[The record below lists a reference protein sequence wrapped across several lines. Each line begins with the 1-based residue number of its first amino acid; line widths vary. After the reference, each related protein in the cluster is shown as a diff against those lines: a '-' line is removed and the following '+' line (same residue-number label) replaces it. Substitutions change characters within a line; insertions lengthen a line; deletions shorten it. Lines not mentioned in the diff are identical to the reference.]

1 MASQSRST
9 LRGLESTSNHRE
21 RKDRYRS
28 SEESRHRIRRRSTI
42 RDTGRLQSSCARPQ
56 ELGRHG
62 QSEHSSESEEDAAT
76 QSGSVVARPVRRKTR
91 VVYVAERRARSPQ
104 LQERRRV
111 EDREHRDHAKH
122 NEDSVRSGRTH
133 LYRRASVTGAVSTSP
148 HKRYNI
154 SLSGYL

>member
-9 LRGLESTSNHRE
+9 FRGLESTSNHRE

-28 SEESRHRIRRRSTI
+28 SEESRHRIRRRST
-42 RDTGRLQSSCARPQ
+42 DTGRLQSSRARPQ

-76 QSGSVVARPVRRKTR
+76 QSGSVEARPVRRKTR

-133 LYRRASVTGAVSTSP
+133 LYRRASVTGAVSTST
-148 HKRYNI
+148 HKRYNF